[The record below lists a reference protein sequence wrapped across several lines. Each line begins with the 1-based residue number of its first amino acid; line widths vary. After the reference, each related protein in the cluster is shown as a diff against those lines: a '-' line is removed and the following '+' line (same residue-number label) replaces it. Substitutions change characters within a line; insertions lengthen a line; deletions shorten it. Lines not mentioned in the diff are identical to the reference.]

1 MKSCMSKAGL
11 PLHHFI
17 FTYGHNTDINVNQ
30 TKSCHTILY
39 FVNRNK
45 HQHKQLAKINNEERH
60 MCTKLR
66 YQVSFPCVHGYKCE

>member
-17 FTYGHNTDINVNQ
+17 FTYGHNTD
-30 TKSCHTILY
+30 TILY

-66 YQVSFPCVHGYKCE
+66 YQVSFPCVHGYKRK